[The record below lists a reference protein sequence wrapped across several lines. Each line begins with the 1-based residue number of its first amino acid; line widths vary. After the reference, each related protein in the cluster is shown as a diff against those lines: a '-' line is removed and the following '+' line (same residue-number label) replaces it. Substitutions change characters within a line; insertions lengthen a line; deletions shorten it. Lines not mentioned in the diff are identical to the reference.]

1 MSYDLA
7 NKAFLE
13 QRQMN
18 FEQRVMKCVIICL
31 WHCKHVPQKREVGR
45 QQECKRYQGQ
55 ILTPSQSNVSLDQ
68 ATLAEDMSVL
78 RSQFQIINSI
88 WQISFTPSFSKA
100 ASPAI
105 CPSHAL
111 YKFPLCGK
119 EMKKHKSIIRKKYA
133 E

>member
-68 ATLAEDMSVL
+68 ATHAENMSVL